1 MKLPIR
7 FLFQITKSIDLIKS
21 AVANNRKKRIPSSN
35 SSTEVLHGSSRRARS
50 SHCDDVE
57 DIETDQDDLN
67 QDNSAQT
74 QLAQTQLAQTHLAQT
89 QLAQTQSAQTQST
102 QANSHET
109 MINEHDPS
117 LYIEASLD
125 EVLKM
130 GRTQKFEK
138 KLFLINN
145 KIRKYSV
152 ILHFFSSLRIL
163 TMQESLKTVSY
174 FEFYLLN
181 TNIMTNNTIF
191 KVQFTCK
198 FCKTVLSAV
207 FPSFT
212 NLYKHLGYHKAYIEW
227 DKSYKERKGCSKSI
241 ISKEMFLLIKFI
253 C

>member
-1 MKLPIR
+1 M
-7 FLFQITKSIDLIKS
+7 
-21 AVANNRKKRIPSSN
+21 
-35 SSTEVLHGSSRRARS
+35 E
-50 SHCDDVE
+50 
-57 DIETDQDDLN
+57 
-67 QDNSAQT
+67 
-74 QLAQTQLAQTHLAQT
+74 
-89 QLAQTQSAQTQST
+89 
-102 QANSHET
+102 
-109 MINEHDPS
+109 
-117 LYIEASLD
+117 
-125 EVLKM
+125 
-130 GRTQKFEK
+130 RTQKFEK

-253 C
+253 CSSNIALAQLENPHFILLVSPVVEIPSYKTVRTKVLPHVYNDLVDLIGQKLESAKHVSLIADIWTLSK